1 MLILNN
7 EVQRK
12 ASVGVLLENE
22 DVFSRRPNSIG
33 RTSKLFSLILLILT
47 DGANPTKQALQRPVF
62 SRDRVRG
69 KMLSNPLPVVGSHMS
84 LWSWHLN
91 SLMRKDSLIL
101 FAVSRCS
108 QFFQVELD
116 LRSRDKSA
124 FVTRLDWYESKVMP
138 FVFCNAP
145 STFQRLYL
153 DVLILFYTTFEEYL
167 VRLGKVFWCL

>member
-84 LWSWHLN
+84 LWS
-91 SLMRKDSLIL
+91 
-101 FAVSRCS
+101 
-108 QFFQVELD
+108 
-116 LRSRDKSA
+116 
-124 FVTRLDWYESKVMP
+124 
-138 FVFCNAP
+138 
-145 STFQRLYL
+145 
-153 DVLILFYTTFEEYL
+153 
-167 VRLGKVFWCL
+167 